1 MRKTI
6 KEWRTVRNM
15 SQLQLSAESG
25 VAQASVSRLESG
37 IDQNVRPGTIRCI
50 VRALGIKFE
59 DLNLENIHIIEP
71 KASQPKANPK
81 SETSTLLPDQTPD
94 EKAVE
99 PDKSPKQKANGK
111 MKKQETV
118 NQFSISF
125 RGSDDYLEDTRK
137 KITKVFAEK

>member
-37 IDQNVRPGTIRCI
+37 IDQNVRPGTIRRI

-81 SETSTLLPDQTPD
+81 KRDKHSPPRPDP
-94 EKAVE
+94 
-99 PDKSPKQKANGK
+99 G
-111 MKKQETV
+111 
-118 NQFSISF
+118 
-125 RGSDDYLEDTRK
+125 
-137 KITKVFAEK
+137 